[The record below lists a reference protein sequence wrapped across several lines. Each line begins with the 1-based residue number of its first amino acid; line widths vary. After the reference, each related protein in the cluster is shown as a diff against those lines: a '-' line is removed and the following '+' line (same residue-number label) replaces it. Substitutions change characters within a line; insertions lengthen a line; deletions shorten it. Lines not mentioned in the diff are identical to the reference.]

1 MVLQPERSDKLM
13 SIVDHLDELRTRLV
27 RCVVYITGGVLIG
40 LCLAKTILRILE
52 APAGN
57 ISFQALSMEE
67 PILVFMKVAF
77 YTGLILASPLVLLE
91 ICRFVAPGLTSK
103 ERQILTPI
111 VIGSPILF
119 ICGAAVA
126 YFFLLP
132 SMLHF
137 FSAFGQGVSPINQRL
152 DFYISLVSTILLYM
166 GICFQ
171 LPIII
176 FALSFT
182 NIIDSKKLIA
192 VWRYAVFASAIVAA
206 IITPDPTAVSM
217 LIVMAAL
224 TALYFLSILL
234 LQLFGK

>member
-1 MVLQPERSDKLM
+1 MNSERPDKLM

-27 RCVVYITGGVLIG
+27 RCLIYLAIGVLIG
-40 LCLAKTILRILE
+40 LCLAKVILRFLE
-52 APAGN
+52 APAGG
-57 ISFQALSMEE
+57 ITFQALSMEE
-67 PILVFMKVAF
+67 PVLVFMKVAF
-77 YTGLILASPLVLLE
+77 YAGLILASPFILLE
-91 ICRFVAPGLTSK
+91 ICRFIAPGLTSK

-119 ICGAAVA
+119 LGGAAFA

-137 FSAFGQGVSPINQRL
+137 FSSFGRDVSPINQRL
-152 DFYISLVSTILLYM
+152 DFYISLVSSVLLYM

-171 LPIII
+171 LPIVI

-182 NIIDSKKLIA
+182 NIIDSKKLIS
-192 VWRYAVFASAIVAA
+192 VWRYAVFAAL
-206 IITPDPTAVSM
+206 IIAGIIAPDPTAVS
-217 LIVMAAL
+217 LTLVWAAL
-224 TALYFLSILL
+224 TALYFISIAF

>member
-1 MVLQPERSDKLM
+1 M
-13 SIVDHLDELRTRLV
+13 SIVDHLDELRTRIV
-27 RCVVYITGGVLIG
+27 RCVIYITLGVLVG

-67 PILVFMKVAF
+67 PILVVMKVAF
-77 YTGLILASPLVLLE
+77 YAGLILASPLVLFE

-103 ERQILTPI
+103 ERQILMPI
-111 VIGSPILF
+111 VIGSPLLF

-171 LPIII
+171 LPIVI

-182 NIIDSKKLIA
+182 NIIDSKKLMA
-192 VWRYAVFASAIVAA
+192 VWRYAVFASAVVAA

-217 LIVMAAL
+217 LIVMVAL

-234 LQLFGK
+234 LKLFGK